1 MPHLPARLIAVK
13 VHAAPVRKLAE
24 NNSPRRFHVSS
35 ATLPHAHHKYVLE
48 WRQGFCTGVPEI
60 DGEHQHLFELV
71 KALELQTVEATLNE
85 LLEYVVTHFTNEQ
98 HLMEQSGYP
107 EFQQHVALHE
117 QLASQVAEFLA
128 LDTSWTEDRLQRLRR
143 FLNQWLVGHIL
154 AHDLRFGRW
163 YLEQQRTPRA
173 GAAPRPARTAEPAQR
188 SWLQRLLRRG

>member
-1 MPHLPARLIAVK
+1 
-13 VHAAPVRKLAE
+13 
-24 NNSPRRFHVSS
+24 VSA

-71 KALELQTVEATLNE
+71 KALELQTVETTLNE

-98 HLMEQSGYP
+98 QLMEQSGFP
-107 EFQQHVALHE
+107 EFQQHLALHE
-117 QLASQVAEFLA
+117 QLASQVTEFLA
-128 LDTSWTEDRLQRLRR
+128 LHTVWTEERLQRLRR

-154 AHDLRFGRW
+154 THDLRFGRW
-163 YLEQQRTPRA
+163 YLDQQRTRTVNPV
-173 GAAPRPARTAEPAQR
+173 PRPAQPAQR